1 MSERHLVEIMRIF
14 KSSPDRELSGEELA
28 SRFGITR
35 TGLWKKIKKLEELGY
50 VFDKK
55 PKYGYRLFLAP
66 DLLHPVEI
74 LSDLKTSWFGKHYV
88 YYEEIDSTN
97 TEAMRLA
104 VKESPEGTV
113 VVAESQTAGRGRL
126 GRKWLSPPKKG
137 LYFSFV
143 LRPPIGPREAPQLT
157 LLTALALVDT
167 LRELYQIPV
176 MIKWPNDLVVEGK
189 KIAGI
194 LAEAH
199 MEPQKLRFVIIGVGI
214 NVFHD
219 QDDFVGEFRYSP
231 TSLLI
236 ELHNRNITI
245 RRQDILVYF
254 GKIFEEFYEN
264 FLTSGW
270 QPWIEKLQETSI
282 LLGKFVTVN
291 TGREKISGIAAD
303 FSPTGGLILQLPSG
317 GFQEIWI
324 GDVEQVTWK

>member
-1 MSERHLVEIMRIF
+1 MNERYLVEIIRIL
-14 KSSPDRELSGEELA
+14 KSSPDREISGEELA

-35 TGLWKKIKKLEELGY
+35 TGLWKKIRKFEEIGY

-55 PKYGYRLFLAP
+55 PKYGYRLALVP

-74 LSDLKTSWFGKHYV
+74 LSELKTSWFGKHYF

-97 TEAMRLA
+97 IEAMKLA
-104 VKESPEGTV
+104 LQENPEGTV
-113 VVAESQTAGRGRL
+113 VVAESQSAGRGRL

-137 LYFSFV
+137 LYFSFI

-157 LLTALALVDT
+157 LLTALALVYT
-167 LRELYQIPV
+167 LRELYQIPA

-214 NVFHD
+214 NVFHG
-219 QDDFVGEFRYSP
+219 QDDFIGEFRYPP
-231 TSLLI
+231 TSLFI
-236 ELHNRNITI
+236 ELHNSNITI
-245 RRQDILVYF
+245 RRQEILANF
-254 GKIFEEFYEN
+254 GKTFEKFYEK

-270 QPWIEKLQETSI
+270 QPWIEKLRETSI
-282 LLGKFVTVN
+282 LLGKFVTIN
-291 TGREKISGIAAD
+291 TGHDKISGVATD
-303 FSPTGGLILQLPSG
+303 FSPTGGLILQIPSG